1 LFSQK
6 SIRVRFLL
14 QLSVAMATLL
24 VFFSSILYTYISYS
38 TDNQLEDGIIK
49 HANYLFATYPD
60 IEHTVSTQQEV
71 LRQTLNI
78 EANIVTVKTNNPAI
92 TNIVRYKDKQGHFI
106 MEMRIP
112 YRSHALTGAESYLI
126 IKTDITQAKKLQ
138 AEVYRAILFLSAI
151 TMVIIIIYA
160 FFLSN
165 MLLNPIKTLNYKL
178 SKMDEN
184 MLQNLDLSSLPS
196 EFQPL
201 GKTLNRLLMRIQNFI
216 KYKKE
221 LFIGSAHELKTPL
234 AVMKTKNQVTLLKKD
249 STKEMLKEAL
259 QQNIISID
267 EMNRTVSSILEFG
280 RAEGAQ
286 LETPEN
292 IDIIAFLHQKMDGFS
307 ILAQNQKKHFSYELS
322 PRSLMVTIQPLLLIQ
337 IVQNFVQNALKFT
350 PEGKSVLLKSK
361 LKKHD
366 FIIEVIDEGCGI
378 DESKDLF
385 APFVRTKES
394 QGVGLGLFLAQSAA
408 QALRATISLKNRPKG
423 NGAIASLIL
432 PIETTKK

>member
-1 LFSQK
+1 
-6 SIRVRFLL
+6 
-14 QLSVAMATLL
+14 
-24 VFFSSILYTYISYS
+24 
-38 TDNQLEDGIIK
+38 
-49 HANYLFATYPD
+49 
-60 IEHTVSTQQEV
+60 
-71 LRQTLNI
+71 
-78 EANIVTVKTNNPAI
+78 
-92 TNIVRYKDKQGHFI
+92 
-106 MEMRIP
+106 
-112 YRSHALTGAESYLI
+112 
-126 IKTDITQAKKLQ
+126 
-138 AEVYRAILFLSAI
+138 
-151 TMVIIIIYA
+151 MVIIIIYA